1 KVYVQHQ
8 MKKQSKELF
17 EWLEQGA
24 YVYVCGDEKH
34 MAHDVHHTLLSI
46 IQEEGAMSKEK
57 AESYLANLQQQK
69 RYQRDVY

>member
-1 KVYVQHQ
+1 
-8 MKKQSKELF
+8 
-17 EWLEQGA
+17 
-24 YVYVCGDEKH
+24 
-34 MAHDVHHTLLSI
+34 LSI

>member
-1 KVYVQHQ
+1 
-8 MKKQSKELF
+8 
-17 EWLEQGA
+17 
-24 YVYVCGDEKH
+24 
-34 MAHDVHHTLLSI
+34 MAHDVHNTLLSI